1 MPRLSVWFIRAALL
15 YLALGFTLGMLLLA
29 NKGVLIS
36 PTIWQLLPAHIEFL
50 LLGWT
55 VQLALGVAFWILP
68 RWQTQRGDVRGAYLA
83 FFLLNLGIWCVV
95 LAPWLDLWR
104 TTMLDTGRSI
114 GPAAAWGV
122 GSWLLTFGRACE
134 AAAAGTFALH
144 AWPRVKPWVETP

>member
-36 PTIWQLLPAHIEFL
+36 PTIWQLLPAHMEFL

-83 FFLLNLGIWCVV
+83 FILLNLGIWCVV
-95 LAPWLDLWR
+95 LAPWLDVWLS
-104 TTMLDTGRSI
+104 TGLNTS
-114 GPAAAWGV
+114 WGL

-134 AAAAGTFALH
+134 AGAAAVFALH